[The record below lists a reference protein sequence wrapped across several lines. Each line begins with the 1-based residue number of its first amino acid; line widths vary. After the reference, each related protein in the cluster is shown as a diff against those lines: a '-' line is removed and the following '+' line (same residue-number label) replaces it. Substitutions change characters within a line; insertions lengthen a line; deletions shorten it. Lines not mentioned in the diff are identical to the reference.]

1 MQGKFCGQ
9 ENFFTGHVIP
19 FGYNRLWVSRI
30 PKPAQKE
37 EHGLKR
43 SLTLLLASLLLVF
56 SLTACGRN
64 NQNGSQNGTATNGQT
79 AGNNETTAPADNNMN
94 GGTEG
99 NMQNGTSDNASGNAS
114 GNAGSSAGGN
124 LVDDTGDVLE
134 DIGNGTRDVLDD
146 AGRAL
151 TGGSTG
157 RAANPAR

>member
-64 NQNGSQNGTATNGQT
+64 NQNGSQNGAAANGQT
-79 AGNNETTAPADNNMN
+79 AGNNETTAPADNNTN
-94 GGTEG
+94 NGTEG
-99 NMQNGTSDNASGNAS
+99 SMQNGTNNNVGN
-114 GNAGSSAGGN
+114 NAGDNAGGN
-124 LVDDTGDVLE
+124 LVDDTGDVLQ
-134 DIGNGTRDVLDD
+134 DIGNGTQDVLDD

-151 TGGSTG
+151 TGGTAG
-157 RAANPAR
+157 RSVNPTR

>member
-1 MQGKFCGQ
+1 M
-9 ENFFTGHVIP
+9 
-19 FGYNRLWVSRI
+19 
-30 PKPAQKE
+30 
-37 EHGLKR
+37 KR

-64 NQNGSQNGTATNGQT
+64 NQNGSQNGAAANGQT
-79 AGNNETTAPADNNMN
+79 AGNNETTAPADNGMS

-99 NMQNGTSDNASGNAS
+99 NMQNGTSDNASGNA
-114 GNAGSSAGGN
+114 GTSAGGN